1 MSPLITGPRR
11 SSQAQRTFN
20 GHRHDFS
27 SCSLASCRRP
37 DADLARFQ
45 PLPDRVTPEQVA
57 SILKDAGY
65 RAEILADKSPQ
76 RIRTGIGGRTVL
88 VALYDCQ
95 TKGCSSLQFY
105 AGFRKGPKF
114 NLEYVNEWNSL
125 RRYGKAYLDKDG
137 DLAFEFDVDLD
148 GGVGAHDIQE
158 KIFLFERLLSELEKF
173 DAKQSGGKAEKN

>member
-1 MSPLITGPRR
+1 MTFRLVLWLLVAGLTLTSPA
-11 SSQAQRTFN
+11 SS
-20 GHRHDFS
+20 
-27 SCSLASCRRP
+27 
-37 DADLARFQ
+37 Q

-57 SILKDAGY
+57 SILKDTGY

-148 GGVGAHDIQE
+148 GGVGANYIKE